1 MEQSLLNK
9 RRGNHMNA
17 FAVEGVALEICHGL
31 HSSRPGD
38 DFDMLLKTFLM
49 MNMTPVVFLCDTDF
63 PVCGPMLTIND
74 GYL

>member
-1 MEQSLLNK
+1 MDGIL
-9 RRGNHMNA
+9 
-17 FAVEGVALEICHGL
+17 
-31 HSSRPGD
+31 PGD

-63 PVCGPMLTIND
+63 AVCGPLLTIND